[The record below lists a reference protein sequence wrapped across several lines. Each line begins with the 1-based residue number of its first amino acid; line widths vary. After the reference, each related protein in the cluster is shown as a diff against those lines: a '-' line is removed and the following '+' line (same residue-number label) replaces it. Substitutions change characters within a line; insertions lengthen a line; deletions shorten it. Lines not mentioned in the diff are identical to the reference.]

1 MKQKQENSERL
12 FKCSYGIG
20 PSVVKHYSINKG
32 LNSPIEVVVD
42 GVVIGQFKGSKTAK
56 RAAMLW
62 VANGCKAD

>member
-12 FKCSYGIG
+12 FKGGYMIG
-20 PSVVKHYSINKG
+20 PYSVKQYSINKG
-32 LNSPIEVVVD
+32 VGSPIEVVVD